1 MTKPSMG
8 YPLPS
13 GDAYE
18 SDLECMM
25 LFYPNRAEYRRAL
38 FGSLDYLA
46 TWLAWETDVDKRG
59 KDAARAW
66 REAIAAT
73 RECIEMNTCET
84 ILSLLTE
91 IRDNTGVYCCEPGDI
106 SDGDRYTDVVEDGEG
121 DVPQNII
128 DAGYATGVSDWAG
141 FDDYKCMISHVMIT
155 NLEWQVRKFGDYADE
170 AGAIIG
176 IAAAVAGIAAVILTG
191 GAAVLVYGIVVSI
204 AASSLLYAAI
214 GGAGAAGLNSIADD
228 VETNHDE
235 LACAV
240 YFADGS
246 VGAVAA
252 LKDKIDE
259 LFGASAALILKNLS
273 LDAQL
278 KALYAGRYDAQDIA
292 EKMADEGYDVGDY
305 DCTCPPAESSYLATF
320 DADEEEWNVYPFD
333 SNWENIGNP
342 AGGIYMH
349 YALGHMD
356 LHVND
361 IQIGAG
367 VSQGDDIEIVQVS
380 LDLYRPNAISPD
392 GAMVT
397 FDPSDADIDV
407 IEDGVVQSVWTQLDF
422 VPASPVLC
430 SYNVPA
436 LVIVLDGGTGS
447 SGKIDNVRVWFNTL

>member
-1 MTKPSMG
+1 
-8 YPLPS
+8 
-13 GDAYE
+13 
-18 SDLECMM
+18 
-25 LFYPNRAEYRRAL
+25 
-38 FGSLDYLA
+38 
-46 TWLAWETDVDKRG
+46 
-59 KDAARAW
+59 
-66 REAIAAT
+66 
-73 RECIEMNTCET
+73 MNTCET

-141 FDDYKCMISHVMIT
+141 FDEYKCMIAHVMIT
-155 NLEWQVRKFGDYADE
+155 NLQWQVRKFGDYADE

-191 GAAVLVYGIVVSI
+191 GAAVLIYGIVVSI

-214 GGAGAAGLNSIADD
+214 SDAGASGLNSIADD

-235 LACAV
+235 LACSI
-240 YFADGS
+240 YHADGS
-246 VGAVAA
+246 AGAVVA

-259 LFGASAALILKNLS
+259 LFGDSAALILKNLS

-305 DCTCPPAESSYLATF
+305 DCSCPPAESSYLATF
-320 DADEEEWNVYPFD
+320 DSDTEEWNAHPSD
-333 SNWENIGNP
+333 SYWENIGNP

-349 YALGHMD
+349 WALGSID

-407 IEDGVVQSVWTQLDF
+407 VEDGVVQSVWTQLDF

-447 SGKIDNVRVWFNTL
+447 SGKIDNVRIWFNTV

>member
-1 MTKPSMG
+1 MAKSMG
-8 YPLPS
+8 YLLPA
-13 GDAYE
+13 GEAYTE
-18 SDLECMM
+18 EVACMM
-25 LFYPNRAEYRRAL
+25 LFYPDEPEYRRAL
-38 FGSLDYLA
+38 FGALDYLG
-46 TWLAWETDVDKRG
+46 TWLAWERDSEKKG

-66 REAIAAT
+66 SEAVALT

-91 IRDNTGVYCCEPGDI
+91 IRDNTGVYCCDVVDV
-106 SDGDRYTDVVEDGEG
+106 SDGDRYTDEVEDGVG

-141 FDDYKCMISHVMIT
+141 FDEYKCMISHLMIQNMQSQT
-155 NLEWQVRKFGDYADE
+155 AKFLSWFDGTE
-170 AGAIIG
+170 AILITV
-176 IAAAVAGIAAVILTG
+176 AAVAAVALAIFTAGGAVLAYGIALSVAGVAG
-191 GAAVLVYGIVVSI
+191 
-204 AASSLLYAAI
+204 LYAAATLL
-214 GGAGAAGLNSIADD
+214 GEVGLSSLVDNLGDHYDD
-228 VETNHDE
+228 LV
-235 LACAV
+235 CAV
-240 YFADGS
+240 YASDGS
-246 VGAVAA
+246 VGAVVA
-252 LKDKIDE
+252 LKDAIDE
-259 LFGASAALILKNLS
+259 HFNAAEAVYLKSLNL
-273 LDAQL
+273 APQL

-305 DCTCPPAESSYLATF
+305 DCSCPPAESSYLATF
-320 DADEEEWNVYPFD
+320 DTDTEEWNAHPSD
-333 SNWENIGNP
+333 SYWENNGNP

-349 YALGHMD
+349 WALGSID

-447 SGKIDNVRVWFNTL
+447 SGKVDNVRVWFNTV